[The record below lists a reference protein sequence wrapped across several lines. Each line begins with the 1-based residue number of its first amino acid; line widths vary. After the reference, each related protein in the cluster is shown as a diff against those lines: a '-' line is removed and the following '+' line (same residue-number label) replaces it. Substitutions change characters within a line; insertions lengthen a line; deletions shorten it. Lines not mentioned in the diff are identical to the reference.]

1 MGKKKSFLGTPARE
15 DSNPAMAFIS
25 EESIVAVEG
34 KETGTAPTVKAPTG
48 EKPPKGFKVN
58 PLYVE
63 TKSKRLQ
70 LVVQPSLYE
79 RIKAASDA
87 AGLSVNEFCHRV
99 LDKATEG
106 ESEG

>member
-1 MGKKKSFLGTPARE
+1 MASKKKSFLATASTRE
-15 DSNPAMAFIS
+15 DNNPAMAFIS
-25 EESIVAVEG
+25 EESIEAVDG
-34 KETGTAPTVKAPTG
+34 KGEDTLKAPTG
-48 EKPPKGFKVN
+48 EKPPKGYKVN

-87 AGLSVNEFCHRV
+87 EGLSVNEFCHRV
-99 LDKATEG
+99 LDKATVEQ
-106 ESEG
+106 SK